1 MLVYGELTLA
11 PSMLVYGEL
20 TLAPACWYMVS
31 LP

>member
-11 PSMLVYGEL
+11 PTMLVYGEL
-20 TLAPACWYMVS
+20 TLAPTWYMVS